1 MDVNNLNANNPLGRR
16 LREADTRQVRDGGA
30 PAAERRQQVSEAE
43 HDQQQSELR
52 LSAQARQLRAIESR
66 VAEQDAFDAKRVE
79 EIRAAIAEGRYHVNP
94 ERLAERF
101 LELEL
106 QLNQ

>member
-1 MDVNNLNANNPLGRR
+1 MDVNNLNANNPLDRR
-16 LREADTRQVRDGGA
+16 LREADTRHVRDSGA
-30 PAAERRQQVSEAE
+30 PAAERRQTAEAE
-43 HDQQQSELR
+43 RDQRQSEVR
-52 LSAQARQLRAIESR
+52 LSDQARQLRNIESQ
-66 VAEQDAFDAKRVE
+66 VAEQDAFDARRVE
-79 EIRAAIAEGRYHVNP
+79 DIRAAIAEGRYHVNP